1 MQFNSI
7 LTFPRME
14 EAKAKYLIQFGIN
27 SDLCSV
33 LLEDMKNIPFT
44 FCFDEIAT
52 LHINKLLLGSAVVM

>member
-1 MQFNSI
+1 
-7 LTFPRME
+7 ME

-27 SDLCSV
+27 LDLCSV

>member
-1 MQFNSI
+1 
-7 LTFPRME
+7 ME

-33 LLEDMKNIPFT
+33 LLEDMKNIPFM

-52 LHINKLLLGSAVVM
+52 LQINKLLLGSAVVM